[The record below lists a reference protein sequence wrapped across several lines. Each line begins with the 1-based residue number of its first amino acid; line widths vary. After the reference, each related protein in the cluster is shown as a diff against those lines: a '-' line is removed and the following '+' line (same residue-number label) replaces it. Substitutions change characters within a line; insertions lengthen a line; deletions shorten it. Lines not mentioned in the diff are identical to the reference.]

1 MAGERC
7 VVNGRSLF
15 TVHCSLFTKNAMS
28 AFDYIA
34 LDAKGKECKGV
45 MEGDTARQVRQML
58 RDKALMPLEITENN
72 AKVQSKKSGRQSSA
86 ISSTRFFQR
95 SISATELALLT
106 RQLATLIQAALP
118 LDETLSAVANQT
130 EKQRIKSMLYA
141 IRSRVLEGH
150 SLAMGLADYPKV
162 FPEMYRATVDAGEQS
177 GHLDTVLERLADYTE
192 SRQEIQGKVRQALI
206 YPAFLSLF
214 AVAIVIFMMTS
225 IVPQVVSVFE
235 DTGQQLPGLTLSLIA
250 ISDFVVDYGMFL
262 FVVIVAMIIG
272 FQALLKRPAFVMKYH
287 MFLFRLPLIRR
298 LVRGLNAALFTRT
311 FSILTGS
318 GVTIIE
324 AMTISAKVVANL
336 PMRKAVLQAAE
347 RVREGSGI
355 KNALDHSKLFPPMTL
370 QLIASGENSGKLE
383 EMLERAS
390 TQLEREQVTL
400 IAYIV
405 GILEPVIILAMGLM
419 VLLIVLGILLPIF
432 DLNSLVK

>member
-1 MAGERC
+1 MA
-7 VVNGRSLF
+7 
-15 TVHCSLFTKNAMS
+15 

-34 LDAKGKECKGV
+34 LDAKGKEHKGV
-45 MEGDTARQVRQML
+45 VEGDTSRQVRQML
-58 RDKALMPLEITENN
+58 RDKGLMTLEITESHQK
-72 AKVQSKKSGRQSSA
+72 AQSKRSSGTTAPRLFQCG
-86 ISSTRFFQR
+86 IST
-95 SISATELALLT
+95 TELALLT

-118 LDETLSAVANQT
+118 LDETLAAVANQT
-130 EKQRIKSMLYA
+130 EKPRIKSMLFA

-150 SLAMGLADYPKV
+150 SLAVGLADYPKV
-162 FPEMYRATVDAGEQS
+162 FPELYRATVDAGEQS

-214 AVAIVIFMMTS
+214 AVAIVVFMMTS

-235 DTGQQLPGLTLSLIA
+235 DTGQELPGLTLSLIA
-250 ISDFVVDYGMFL
+250 MSDFVVDYGMFML
-262 FVVIVAMIIG
+262 LVIVAAVIG
-272 FQALLKRPAFVMKYH
+272 FQVLLTRPAFVMKYH
-287 MFLFRLPLIRR
+287 MFLFRLPIIQR
-298 LVRGLNAALFTRT
+298 LVRGLNAAMFTRT

-318 GVTIIE
+318 GVTVIE
-324 AMTISAKVVANL
+324 AMKISAKVVANL
-336 PMRKAVLQAAE
+336 PMREAILQATD
-347 RVREGSGI
+347 RVREGTGI

-390 TQLEREQVTL
+390 VQLEREQVTL

-405 GILEPVIILAMGLM
+405 GILEPVIILTMGIM

>member
-1 MAGERC
+1 MA
-7 VVNGRSLF
+7 
-15 TVHCSLFTKNAMS
+15 

-34 LDAKGKECKGV
+34 LDAKGNEKKGV
-45 MEGDTARQVRQML
+45 VEGDTARQVRQML
-58 RDKALMPLEITENN
+58 RDKGLATLEITESRKKAQGNDG
-72 AKVQSKKSGRQSSA
+72 KVKNVPSFLQRG
-86 ISSTRFFQR
+86 ISS
-95 SISATELALLT
+95 TELALLT

-130 EKQRIKSMLYA
+130 DKPRIKSMLYA

-150 SLAMGLADYPKV
+150 SLATGLGDYPKV
-162 FPEMYRATVDAGEQS
+162 FPELYRATVDAGEQS

-206 YPAFLSLF
+206 YPAFLSMF
-214 AVAIVIFMMTS
+214 AIAIVIFMMTS

-235 DTGQQLPGLTLSLIA
+235 DTGQELPGLTISLIA
-250 ISDFVVDYGMFL
+250 MSDFVVDYGMFMFAVIIAV
-262 FVVIVAMIIG
+262 FVG
-272 FQALLKRPAFVMKYH
+272 FQMLLTKPAFVMKYH
-287 MFLFRLPLIRR
+287 MFLFQLPIIQR

-318 GVTIIE
+318 GVTVLE
-324 AMTISAKVVANL
+324 AMRISAKVVANL
-336 PMRKAVLQAAE
+336 PMREAILQATD

-355 KNALDHSKLFPPMTL
+355 KNSLEHSKLFPPMTL
-370 QLIASGENSGKLE
+370 QLIASGENSGKFE

-390 TQLEREQVTL
+390 VQLEREQVTL

>member
-1 MAGERC
+1 MA
-7 VVNGRSLF
+7 
-15 TVHCSLFTKNAMS
+15 

-34 LDAKGKECKGV
+34 LDAKGKELKGV
-45 MEGDTARQVRQML
+45 VEGDTFRQVRQLL
-58 RDKALMPLEITENN
+58 RDKGLMTLEITESHQK
-72 AKVQSKKSGRQSSA
+72 AQTKKSRSVA
-86 ISSTRFFQR
+86 APRLLQR
-95 SISATELALLT
+95 SISTTELALLT
-106 RQLATLIQAALP
+106 RQMATLIQASLP
-118 LDETLSAVANQT
+118 LDETLAAVANQT
-130 EKQRIKSMLYA
+130 EKQRIKSMIFA

-150 SLAMGLADYPKV
+150 PLAVGLADYPKV
-162 FPEMYRATVDAGEQS
+162 FPELYRATVDAGEQS

-192 SRQEIQGKVRQALI
+192 SRQEIQGKIRQALI

-214 AVAIVIFMMTS
+214 AVAIVVFMMTS

-235 DTGQQLPGLTLSLIA
+235 DTGQALPGLTLTLIA
-250 ISDFVVDYGMFL
+250 MSDFVVAYGML
-262 FVVIVAMIIG
+262 MLLVIVAAVIG
-272 FQALLKRPAFVMKYH
+272 FQVLLTRPAFVMKYH
-287 MFLFRLPLIRR
+287 MFLFRLPIIRR
-298 LVRGLNAALFTRT
+298 LVRGLNAAMFTRT

-318 GVTIIE
+318 GVTVIE
-324 AMTISAKVVANL
+324 AMKISAKVVANM
-336 PMRKAVLQAAE
+336 PMRKAILQATD

-355 KNALDHSKLFPPMTL
+355 KNALDHSKLFPPMSL

-390 TQLEREQVTL
+390 VQLEREQVTL

-405 GILEPVIILAMGLM
+405 GILEPVIILSMGIM

>member
-1 MAGERC
+1 MA
-7 VVNGRSLF
+7 
-15 TVHCSLFTKNAMS
+15 

-34 LDAKGKECKGV
+34 LDNSGKEKKGV
-45 MEGDTARQVRQML
+45 LEGDTARQVRQIL
-58 RDKALMPLEITENN
+58 RDKGLMPLEIHE
-72 AKVQSKKSGRQSSA
+72 SLKKNQDEKKAAGFNFSGL
-86 ISSTRFFQR
+86 FQR
-95 SISATELALLT
+95 GISATELALLT

-118 LDETLSAVANQT
+118 LDETLAAVANQSD
-130 EKQRIKSMLYA
+130 KQRIKSMIYA

-150 SLAMGLADYPKV
+150 PLAVGLADYPKV
-162 FPEMYRATVDAGEQS
+162 FPELYRATVDAGEQS

-192 SRQEIQGKVRQALI
+192 NRQEIQGKVRQALI

-214 AVAIVIFMMTS
+214 AIAIVIFMMTS
-225 IVPQVVSVFE
+225 IVPQVVTVFE
-235 DTGQQLPGLTLSLIA
+235 DTGQELPGLTKMLISM
-250 ISDFVVDYGMFL
+250 SDFVVDYGSYFL
-262 FVVIVAMIIG
+262 ALVIGLVIG
-272 FQALLKRPAFVMKYH
+272 FKMLLNRPAFKYKYH
-287 MFLFRLPLIRR
+287 LFLFRLPVIQR

-311 FSILTGS
+311 FSILSGS
-318 GVTIIE
+318 GVTVLESMKI
-324 AMTISAKVVANL
+324 AANVVGNM
-336 PMRKAVLQAAE
+336 PMRQAILEATD

-355 KNALDHSKLFPPMTL
+355 KNALEHSKLFPPMTL

-383 EMLERAS
+383 EMLERAA

>member
-1 MAGERC
+1 MA
-7 VVNGRSLF
+7 
-15 TVHCSLFTKNAMS
+15 

-34 LDAKGKECKGV
+34 LDAKGKEKKGV
-45 MEGDTARQVRQML
+45 VEGDTARQVRQML
-58 RDKALMPLEITENN
+58 RDKGLMTLEITESRKKAQASDGK
-72 AKVQSKKSGRQSSA
+72 AKNVPQFLQRG
-86 ISSTRFFQR
+86 ISS
-95 SISATELALLT
+95 TELALLT

-130 EKQRIKSMLYA
+130 DKPRIKSMLYA

-150 SLAMGLADYPKV
+150 SLAVGLGDYPKV
-162 FPEMYRATVDAGEQS
+162 FPELYRATVDAGEQS

-206 YPAFLSLF
+206 YPAFLSMF
-214 AVAIVIFMMTS
+214 AIAIVVFMMTS

-235 DTGQQLPGLTLSLIA
+235 DTGQDLQGLTITLIA
-250 ISDFVVDYGMFL
+250 MSDFVVDYGMFML
-262 FVVIVAMIIG
+262 LLVVGAFVG
-272 FQALLKRPAFVMKYH
+272 FQVLLTKPAFVIKYH
-287 MFLFRLPLIRR
+287 MFLFRLPIIQR

-318 GVTIIE
+318 GVTVLE
-324 AMTISAKVVANL
+324 AMNISAKVVANL
-336 PMRKAVLQAAE
+336 PMRQAILKAAD

-355 KNALDHSKLFPPMTL
+355 KNALEQSKLFPPMTL

-390 TQLEREQVTL
+390 MQLEREQVTL

-405 GILEPVIILAMGLM
+405 GILEPVIILTMGLM
-419 VLLIVLGILLPIF
+419 VLMIVLGILLPIF

>member
-1 MAGERC
+1 MA
-7 VVNGRSLF
+7 
-15 TVHCSLFTKNAMS
+15 

-34 LDAKGKECKGV
+34 LDAKGKEKKGV
-45 MEGDTARQVRQML
+45 AEGDTARQVRQIL
-58 RDKALMPLEITENN
+58 RDQGLTTLEISESNKS
-72 AKVQSKKSGRQSSA
+72 ASKKQNKGDNKNSTSHTPQFLQRG
-86 ISSTRFFQR
+86 ISS
-95 SISATELALLT
+95 TELALLT

-118 LDETLSAVANQT
+118 LDETLAAVANQT
-130 EKQRIKSMLYA
+130 EKQRIKSMLFA

-150 SLAMGLADYPKV
+150 SLAVGLADYPKV
-162 FPEMYRATVDAGEQS
+162 FPELYRATVDAGEQS

-214 AVAIVIFMMTS
+214 AIAIVVFMMTS

-235 DTGQQLPGLTLSLIA
+235 DTGQELPGLTLSLIA
-250 ISDFVVDYGMFL
+250 MSDFFVSYGFYIL
-262 FVVIVAMIIG
+262 IFVIAAFVG
-272 FQALLKRPAFVMKYH
+272 FQMLLTRPAFVMKYH
-287 MFLFRLPLIRR
+287 MFLFRLPIIQR

-318 GVTIIE
+318 GVTVLE

-336 PMRKAVLQAAE
+336 PMRAAVLEATN
-347 RVREGSGI
+347 RVREGTGI
-355 KNALDHSKLFPPMTL
+355 KNALEKSKLFPPMTL
-370 QLIASGENSGKLE
+370 QLIASGEASGKLE

-390 TQLEREQVTL
+390 VQLEREQVTL

-405 GILEPVIILAMGLM
+405 GILEPVIILTMGIM

>member
-1 MAGERC
+1 MA
-7 VVNGRSLF
+7 
-15 TVHCSLFTKNAMS
+15 

-34 LDAKGKECKGV
+34 LDAKGKELKGII
-45 MEGDTARQVRQML
+45 EGDGARQVRQIL
-58 RDKALMPLEITENN
+58 RDKGLMPLEITE
-72 AKVQSKKSGRQSSA
+72 SLKKAQGKQGSGKSA
-86 ISSTRFFQR
+86 GLNKPLFLQR
-95 SISATELALLT
+95 SISSTELALLT

-130 EKQRIKSMLYA
+130 DKPRIKSMLYA

-150 SLAMGLADYPKV
+150 TLAAGLADYPKV
-162 FPEMYRATVDAGEQS
+162 FPELYRATVDAGEQS

-192 SRQEIQGKVRQALI
+192 SQQEIQSKVRQALI

-214 AVAIVIFMMTS
+214 AIAIVVFMMTS

-235 DTGQQLPGLTLSLIA
+235 DTGQELPGLTISLIA
-250 ISDFVVDYGMFL
+250 MSDFVVDYGLLML
-262 FVVIVAMIIG
+262 FVVVAAIVG
-272 FQALLKRPAFVMKYH
+272 FKVALTKPAFVMKYH
-287 MFLFRLPLIRR
+287 MFLFRLPIIQR

-311 FSILTGS
+311 FSILSGS
-318 GVTIIE
+318 GVTVLE
-324 AMTISAKVVANL
+324 AMKISAKVVANL
-336 PMRKAVLQAAE
+336 PMREAILQATD
-347 RVREGSGI
+347 RVREGTGI
-355 KNALDHSKLFPPMTL
+355 KNALEHSKLFPPMTL

-390 TQLEREQVTL
+390 MQLEREQVTL

>member
-1 MAGERC
+1 MA
-7 VVNGRSLF
+7 
-15 TVHCSLFTKNAMS
+15 

-34 LDAKGKECKGV
+34 LDAKGKEHKGV
-45 MEGDTARQVRQML
+45 VEGDTARQVRQML
-58 RDKALMPLEITENN
+58 RDKGLMTLEITESHQK
-72 AKVQSKKSGRQSSA
+72 AQSKRSSDTTA
-86 ISSTRFFQR
+86 PRLFQR
-95 SISATELALLT
+95 GISTTELALLT

-118 LDETLSAVANQT
+118 LDETLAAVANQT
-130 EKQRIKSMLYA
+130 EKPRIKSMLFA

-150 SLAMGLADYPKV
+150 SLAVGLADYPKV
-162 FPEMYRATVDAGEQS
+162 FPELYRATVDAGEQS

-235 DTGQQLPGLTLSLIA
+235 DTGQELPGLTLSLIA
-250 ISDFVVDYGMFL
+250 MSDFVVDYGMFML
-262 FVVIVAMIIG
+262 LVVVAMVIG
-272 FQALLKRPAFVMKYH
+272 FQVLLTRPAFVMKYH
-287 MFLFRLPLIRR
+287 MFLFHLPIIQR
-298 LVRGLNAALFTRT
+298 LVRGLNAAMFTRT

-318 GVTIIE
+318 GVTVIE
-324 AMTISAKVVANL
+324 AMKISAKVVANL
-336 PMRKAVLQAAE
+336 PMREAILQATD

-355 KNALDHSKLFPPMTL
+355 KNALDYSKLFPPMTL

-390 TQLEREQVTL
+390 VQLEREQVTL

-405 GILEPVIILAMGLM
+405 GILEPVIILTMGIM

>member
-1 MAGERC
+1 MA
-7 VVNGRSLF
+7 
-15 TVHCSLFTKNAMS
+15 
-28 AFDYIA
+28 AFDYIV
-34 LDAKGKECKGV
+34 LDEKGKERKGV
-45 MEGDTARQVRQML
+45 IEADTVRQARQQL
-58 RDKALMPLEITENN
+58 RDKGLMPLELSESNKNERGNN
-72 AKVQSKKSGRQSSA
+72 KSGHSRASKKP
-86 ISSTRFFQR
+86 RFLQR
-95 SISATELALLT
+95 SISTTELALLT

-118 LDETLSAVANQT
+118 LDETLAAVANQT

-150 SLAMGLADYPKV
+150 TLANGLSDYPKV
-162 FPEMYRATVDAGEQS
+162 FPELYRATVDAGEQS

-214 AVAIVIFMMTS
+214 AIAIVIFMMTS

-235 DTGQQLPGLTLSLIA
+235 DTGQTLPGLTISLIA
-250 ISDFVVDYGMFL
+250 MSDFVVDYGVYALML
-262 FVVIVAMIIG
+262 LVAAFIG
-272 FQALLKRPAFVMKYH
+272 FQVMLTKPAFVMQYH
-287 MFLFRLPLIRR
+287 FFLLRLPLIQR

-318 GVTIIE
+318 GVTVLE
-324 AMTISAKVVANL
+324 AMKISAKVVANL
-336 PMRKAVLQAAE
+336 PMRAAILE
-347 RVREGSGI
+347 ATSRVREGSGI
-355 KNALDHSKLFPPMTL
+355 KNALSASKLFPPMAL

-405 GILEPVIILAMGLM
+405 GILEPVIILTMGIM

>member
-1 MAGERC
+1 MA
-7 VVNGRSLF
+7 
-15 TVHCSLFTKNAMS
+15 

-34 LDAKGKECKGV
+34 LDAKGKELKGV
-45 MEGDTARQVRQML
+45 VEADAARQARQLL
-58 RDKALMPLEITENN
+58 RDKGLMPLEINESN
-72 AKVQSKKSGRQSSA
+72 KKSKHSNKSDNQA
-86 ISSTRFFQR
+86 NFKKPLFFQR
-95 SISATELALLT
+95 SISTTELALLT

-118 LDETLSAVANQT
+118 LDETLAAVANQT

-150 SLAMGLADYPKV
+150 ALATGLADYPKV
-162 FPEMYRATVDAGEQS
+162 FPELYRATVDAGEQS

-214 AVAIVIFMMTS
+214 AVAIVVFMMTS

-235 DTGQQLPGLTLSLIA
+235 DTGQELPGLTISLIA
-250 ISDFVVDYGMFL
+250 MSDFVVDYGSYI
-262 FVVIVAMIIG
+262 FVVLIAAFIG
-272 FQALLKRPAFVMKYH
+272 FQILLTKPAFVMKYH
-287 MFLFRLPLIRR
+287 FFLLRLPLIQR

-318 GVTIIE
+318 GVTVLE
-324 AMTISAKVVANL
+324 AMKISAKVVANL
-336 PMRKAVLQAAE
+336 PMRAAILE
-347 RVREGSGI
+347 ATSRVREGSGI
-355 KNALDHSKLFPPMTL
+355 KNALETSRLFPPMTL

-405 GILEPVIILAMGLM
+405 GILEPVIILTMGIM

>member
-1 MAGERC
+1 
-7 VVNGRSLF
+7 
-15 TVHCSLFTKNAMS
+15 MS

-34 LDAKGKECKGV
+34 LDASGKERKGIV
-45 MEGDTARQVRQML
+45 EGDTARQVRQLL
-58 RDKALMPLEITENN
+58 RDKGLVPLEITE
-72 AKVQSKKSGRQSSA
+72 SKKKAQDRTSGAGFRLPQ
-86 ISSTRFFQR
+86 FLQR
-95 SISATELALLT
+95 GISATELALLT
-106 RQLATLIQAALP
+106 RQLATLIQASLP

-130 EKQRIKSMLYA
+130 EKPRIKSMLYA

-150 SLAMGLADYPKV
+150 SLATGLGDYPKV
-162 FPEMYRATVDAGEQS
+162 FPELYRATVDAGEQS

-192 SRQEIQGKVRQALI
+192 SRQEIQGKVRQAMI

-214 AVAIVIFMMTS
+214 AIAIVVFMMTS

-235 DTGQQLPGLTLSLIA
+235 DTGQVLPGLTLSLIA
-250 ISDFVVDYGMFL
+250 ISDFVMDYGMYML
-262 FVVIVAMIIG
+262 VLIIG
-272 FQALLKRPAFVMKYH
+272 AIVGFRFMLTRPAFVMKYH
-287 MFLFRLPLIRR
+287 LLLLRLPLIQR
-298 LVRGLNAALFTRT
+298 LVRGLNAGLFTRT

-318 GVTIIE
+318 GVTVLE
-324 AMTISAKVVANL
+324 AMKISAKVVANL
-336 PMRKAVLQAAE
+336 PMREAILEATD
-347 RVREGSGI
+347 RVREGSTI
-355 KNALDHSKLFPPMTL
+355 KNALEASGLFPPMTL

-390 TQLEREQVTL
+390 TQLEREQITL

-405 GILEPVIILAMGLM
+405 GILEPVIILTMGVL

>member
-1 MAGERC
+1 MA
-7 VVNGRSLF
+7 
-15 TVHCSLFTKNAMS
+15 

-34 LDAKGKECKGV
+34 LDTNGKEKKGII
-45 MEGDTARQVRQML
+45 EGDTARQVRQLL
-58 RDKALMPLEITENN
+58 RDKGLATLEITE
-72 AKVQSKKSGRQSSA
+72 SRKKAQA
-86 ISSTRFFQR
+86 ASSTTKNAPAFMQR
-95 SISATELALLT
+95 GISATDLALLT

-118 LDETLSAVANQT
+118 LDETLSAVANQAD
-130 EKQRIKSMLYA
+130 KPRIKSMLYA

-150 SLAMGLADYPKV
+150 TLAVGLGDYPKV
-162 FPEMYRATVDAGEQS
+162 FPELYRATVDAGEQS

-214 AVAIVIFMMTS
+214 AIAIVVFMMTS

-235 DTGQQLPGLTLSLIA
+235 DTGQQLPGLTLTLIA
-250 ISDFVVDYGMFL
+250 MSDFVVDYGMLMLL
-262 FVVIVAMIIG
+262 FVIAAFVG
-272 FQALLKRPAFVMKYH
+272 FQMMLTRPAFVMKYH
-287 MFLFRLPLIRR
+287 MFLFHLPIIQR
-298 LVRGLNAALFTRT
+298 LVRGLNAAMFTRT

-318 GVTIIE
+318 GVTVLQ
-324 AMTISAKVVANL
+324 AMKISAKVVANL
-336 PMRKAVLQAAE
+336 PMREAILKASD

-355 KNALDHSKLFPPMTL
+355 KTALEHSKLFPPMTL

-390 TQLEREQVTL
+390 IQLEREQVTL

>member
-1 MAGERC
+1 MA
-7 VVNGRSLF
+7 
-15 TVHCSLFTKNAMS
+15 

-34 LDAKGKECKGV
+34 LDAKGKELKGII
-45 MEGDTARQVRQML
+45 EGDSAKQIRQIL
-58 RDKALMPLEITENN
+58 RDKGLMPLEITESIKK
-72 AKVQSKKSGRQSSA
+72 AQSKHSSSHKTGLLASG
-86 ISSTRFFQR
+86 FLQR
-95 SISATELALLT
+95 GISATELALLT
-106 RQLATLIQAALP
+106 RQLATLIQASLP

-130 EKQRIKSMLYA
+130 DKPRIKSMLYA

-150 SLAMGLADYPKV
+150 SLAVGLSDYPKV
-162 FPEMYRATVDAGEQS
+162 FPELYRATVDAGEQS

-192 SRQEIQGKVRQALI
+192 SRQEIQSKVRQALI

-214 AVAIVIFMMTS
+214 AIAIVVFMMTS

-235 DTGQQLPGLTLSLIA
+235 DTGQELPGLTITLIA

-262 FVVIVAMIIG
+262 LVITIAAIVG
-272 FQALLKRPAFVMKYH
+272 FRVMLTKPAFVMKYH
-287 MFLFRLPLIRR
+287 LFLFRLPVIQR

-318 GVTIIE
+318 GVTVLE
-324 AMTISAKVVANL
+324 AMKISAKVVANL
-336 PMRKAVLQAAE
+336 PMRDAILLATD
-347 RVREGSGI
+347 RVREGTGI
-355 KNALDHSKLFPPMTL
+355 KNALEHSKLFPPMTL

-390 TQLEREQVTL
+390 VQLEREQVTM
-400 IAYIV
+400 ITYIV

>member
-1 MAGERC
+1 MA
-7 VVNGRSLF
+7 
-15 TVHCSLFTKNAMS
+15 

-34 LDAKGKECKGV
+34 LDAKGKEHKGV
-45 MEGDTARQVRQML
+45 VEGDTSRQVRQVL
-58 RDKALMPLEITENN
+58 RDKGLMTLEITESHQK
-72 AKVQSKKSGRQSSA
+72 AQSKRSSGTAAPRL
-86 ISSTRFFQR
+86 FQR
-95 SISATELALLT
+95 GISTTELALLT

-118 LDETLSAVANQT
+118 LDETLAAVANQT
-130 EKQRIKSMLYA
+130 EKPRIKSMLFA

-150 SLAMGLADYPKV
+150 SLAVGLADYPKV
-162 FPEMYRATVDAGEQS
+162 FPELYRATVDAGEQS

-214 AVAIVIFMMTS
+214 AVAIVVFMMTS

-235 DTGQQLPGLTLSLIA
+235 DTGQELPGLTLSLIA
-250 ISDFVVDYGMFL
+250 MSDFVVDYGMFML
-262 FVVIVAMIIG
+262 LVIVAAVIG
-272 FQALLKRPAFVMKYH
+272 FQVLLTRPAFVMKYH
-287 MFLFRLPLIRR
+287 MFLFRLPIIQR
-298 LVRGLNAALFTRT
+298 LVRGLNAAMFTRT

-318 GVTIIE
+318 GVTVIE
-324 AMTISAKVVANL
+324 AMKISAKVVANL
-336 PMRKAVLQAAE
+336 PMREAILQATE

-355 KNALDHSKLFPPMTL
+355 KNALDDSKLFPPMTL

-390 TQLEREQVTL
+390 VQLEREQVTL

-405 GILEPVIILAMGLM
+405 GILEPVIILTMGIM

>member
-1 MAGERC
+1 MA
-7 VVNGRSLF
+7 
-15 TVHCSLFTKNAMS
+15 

-34 LDAKGKECKGV
+34 LDAKGKEKKGIV
-45 MEGDTARQVRQML
+45 EGDTARQVRQML
-58 RDKALMPLEITENN
+58 RDKGLMTLEITESRKKAQDSDRN
-72 AKVQSKKSGRQSSA
+72 AKNVPRFLQRG
-86 ISSTRFFQR
+86 ISS
-95 SISATELALLT
+95 TELALLT

-130 EKQRIKSMLYA
+130 DKPRIKSMLFA

-150 SLAMGLADYPKV
+150 SLAVGLGDYPKV
-162 FPEMYRATVDAGEQS
+162 FPELYRATVDAGEQS

-206 YPAFLSLF
+206 YPAFLSIF
-214 AVAIVIFMMTS
+214 AIAIVVFMMTS

-235 DTGQQLPGLTLSLIA
+235 DTGQDLPGLTISLIVM
-250 ISDFVVDYGMFL
+250 SDFVVDYGML
-262 FVVIVAMIIG
+262 MLLVVIGLFIG
-272 FQALLKRPAFVMKYH
+272 FQVLLTKPAFVMKYH
-287 MFLFRLPLIRR
+287 MFLFRLPIIQR

-318 GVTIIE
+318 GVTVLE
-324 AMTISAKVVANL
+324 AMKISAKVVANL
-336 PMRKAVLQAAE
+336 PMRKAILQATD

-390 TQLEREQVTL
+390 VQLEREQVTL

-419 VLLIVLGILLPIF
+419 VLMIVLGILLPIF

>member
-1 MAGERC
+1 
-7 VVNGRSLF
+7 
-15 TVHCSLFTKNAMS
+15 MS

-34 LDAKGKECKGV
+34 LDANGKERKGV

-58 RDKALMPLEITENN
+58 RDKALMPLEITESN
-72 AKVQSKKSGRQSSA
+72 KKEQGKKSSSQGSA
-86 ISSTRFFQR
+86 VSSTRFFQR
-95 SISATELALLT
+95 SISTTELALLT

-130 EKQRIKSMLYA
+130 EKQRIKSMLFA

-150 SLAMGLADYPKV
+150 SLAVGLAAYPKV
-162 FPEMYRATVDAGEQS
+162 FPELYRATVDAGEQS

-250 ISDFVVDYGMFL
+250 ISDFVVNYGMFL
-262 FVVIVAMIIG
+262 FVVIVAMIIA
-272 FQALLKRPAFVMKYH
+272 FQLLLKRPAFVMKYH
-287 MFLFRLPLIRR
+287 MFLFRLPLIQR

-318 GVTIIE
+318 GVTVIE

-336 PMRKAVLQAAE
+336 PMREAVLQATE

>member
-1 MAGERC
+1 MA
-7 VVNGRSLF
+7 
-15 TVHCSLFTKNAMS
+15 
-28 AFDYIA
+28 AFDYIV
-34 LDAKGKECKGV
+34 LDAKGKEKKGV
-45 MEGDTARQVRQML
+45 IEGDTARQVRQIL
-58 RDKALMPLEITENN
+58 RDKGLMTLEITESRKK
-72 AKVQSKKSGRQSSA
+72 AQSSDKKSKNVPV
-86 ISSTRFFQR
+86 FMQR
-95 SISATELALLT
+95 GISATELALLT

-118 LDETLSAVANQT
+118 LDETLSAVANQSD
-130 EKQRIKSMLYA
+130 KPRIKSMLYA

-150 SLAMGLADYPKV
+150 SLAVGLGDYPKV
-162 FPEMYRATVDAGEQS
+162 FPELYRATVDAGEQS

-206 YPAFLSLF
+206 YPAFLSMF
-214 AVAIVIFMMTS
+214 AIAIVVFMMTS

-250 ISDFVVDYGMFL
+250 MSDFVVDYGMFM
-262 FVVIVAMIIG
+262 FIVVISAFVG
-272 FQALLKRPAFVMKYH
+272 FQMLLTKPAFVMKYH
-287 MFLFRLPLIRR
+287 MFLFKLPIIQR

-318 GVTIIE
+318 GVTVLE
-324 AMTISAKVVANL
+324 AMKISAKVVANL
-336 PMRKAVLQAAE
+336 PMREAIMQATD

-355 KNALDHSKLFPPMTL
+355 KTSLEQSKLFPPMTL

-390 TQLEREQVTL
+390 VQLEREQVTL

-405 GILEPVIILAMGLM
+405 GILEPVIILTMGIM

>member
-1 MAGERC
+1 MA
-7 VVNGRSLF
+7 
-15 TVHCSLFTKNAMS
+15 

-34 LDAKGKECKGV
+34 LDAKGKELKGIV
-45 MEGDTARQVRQML
+45 EGDGAKQVRQLL
-58 RDKALMPLEITENN
+58 RDKGLMPLEITES
-72 AKVQSKKSGRQSSA
+72 SKAAQGKQRSGKTSSLNKPL
-86 ISSTRFFQR
+86 FLQR
-95 SISATELALLT
+95 SISSTELALLT

-118 LDETLSAVANQT
+118 LDETLSAVADQT
-130 EKQRIKSMLYA
+130 DKPRIKSMLYA

-150 SLAMGLADYPKV
+150 SLAVGLADYPKV
-162 FPEMYRATVDAGEQS
+162 FPELYRATVDAGEQS

-214 AVAIVIFMMTS
+214 AVAIVVFMMTS

-235 DTGQQLPGLTLSLIA
+235 DTGQELPGLTLTLIA
-250 ISDFVVDYGMFL
+250 MSDFVVDYGL
-262 FVVIVAMIIG
+262 FMLVIIVAAFVG
-272 FQALLKRPAFVMKYH
+272 FQMALTRPAFVMKYH
-287 MFLFRLPLIRR
+287 MFLFRLPIIQR

-311 FSILTGS
+311 FSILSGS
-318 GVTIIE
+318 GVTVLD
-324 AMTISAKVVANL
+324 AMKISAKVVANL
-336 PMRKAVLQAAE
+336 PMREAILQATD
-347 RVREGSGI
+347 RVREGTGI
-355 KNALDHSKLFPPMTL
+355 KNALEHSKLFPPMTL

-390 TQLEREQVTL
+390 MQLEREQVTL

-419 VLLIVLGILLPIF
+419 VLMIVLGILLPIF

>member
-1 MAGERC
+1 MA
-7 VVNGRSLF
+7 
-15 TVHCSLFTKNAMS
+15 

-34 LDAKGKECKGV
+34 LDAKGKEKKGV
-45 MEGDTARQVRQML
+45 VEGDTARQVRQML
-58 RDKALMPLEITENN
+58 RDKGLMTLEITESRKKAHASDSK
-72 AKVQSKKSGRQSSA
+72 AKNVPSFLQRG
-86 ISSTRFFQR
+86 ISS
-95 SISATELALLT
+95 TELALLT

-130 EKQRIKSMLYA
+130 DKPRIKSMLFA

-150 SLAMGLADYPKV
+150 SLAVGLGDYPKV
-162 FPEMYRATVDAGEQS
+162 FPELYRATVDAGEQS

-206 YPAFLSLF
+206 YPAFLSMF
-214 AVAIVIFMMTS
+214 AIAIVVFMMTS

-235 DTGQQLPGLTLSLIA
+235 DTGQELPGLTISLIA
-250 ISDFVVDYGMFL
+250 MSDFVVDYGMFML
-262 FVVIVAMIIG
+262 VVIIAAFVG
-272 FQALLKRPAFVMKYH
+272 FQILLTKPAFVMKYH
-287 MFLFRLPLIRR
+287 MFLFRLPIIQR

-318 GVTIIE
+318 GVTVLE
-324 AMTISAKVVANL
+324 AMKISAKVVANL
-336 PMRKAVLQAAE
+336 PMREAILKATE
-347 RVREGSGI
+347 RVREGTGI
-355 KNALDHSKLFPPMTL
+355 KNALEHSKLFPPMTL

-390 TQLEREQVTL
+390 VQLEREQVTL

-419 VLLIVLGILLPIF
+419 VLMIVLGILLPIF